1 MNSVDNF
8 YHIKKQINT
17 NLKKNTEL
25 IVVTK
30 SFDFEKINPI
40 IKLGHLH
47 FGENKV
53 QEAISK
59 WSTIL
64 KTNSD
69 INLHLLGH
77 LQSNKVSEAVSIFN
91 FIHSL
96 DSEKL
101 AIKLKES
108 ENNVNR
114 KLKYFIQVNL
124 GNESQKYGIPSSDV
138 RNFLNFCR
146 NEVHLDVIGLM
157 CIPPITNN
165 PGNFFSQLKNLST
178 LNKLSDLSMGMT
190 DDYLEAIKYGAT
202 FIRIGSGIFGK
213 RFLS

>member
-17 NLKKNTEL
+17 NLNNTEL
-25 IVVTK
+25 VVVTK

-40 IKLGHLH
+40 LKLGHLH

-77 LQSNKVSEAVSIFN
+77 LQSNKVSDAVNIFN

-165 PGNFFSQLKNLST
+165 PGNFFSQLKNLSI

>member
-8 YHIKKQINT
+8 YHIKEQIST
-17 NLKKNTEL
+17 NLNNTEL

-40 IKLGHLH
+40 LKLGHLH

-77 LQSNKVSEAVSIFN
+77 LQSNKVSQAVSIFN

>member
-1 MNSVDNF
+1 MNSVNNF
-8 YHIKKQINT
+8 YHIKKQIST
-17 NLKKNTEL
+17 NLNNTEL

-40 IKLGHLH
+40 LKLGHLH

>member
-1 MNSVDNF
+1 MNSVEKF

-17 NLKKNTEL
+17 HLNNTEL

-30 SFDFEKINPI
+30 SFDFEKISPLL
-40 IKLGHLH
+40 KTGHLH

-53 QEAISK
+53 QEATSK
-59 WSTIL
+59 WSPIL
-64 KTNSD
+64 KKNSD

-101 AIKLKES
+101 AIKLKEA

-124 GNESQKYGIPSSDV
+124 GNEPQKYGIPSSHV
-138 RNFLNFCR
+138 ANFLNFCR
-146 NEVHLDVIGLM
+146 NEAQLDVIGLM

-165 PGNFFSQLKNLST
+165 PGNFFSQLKSLST
-178 LNKLSDLSMGMT
+178 LNKLSELSMGMT

-213 RFLS
+213 RL